1 MSMNFGRVITAMIT
15 PFDEN
20 GQVDWEACGGL
31 IDHLV
36 SHGTD
41 ALVVSGT
48 TGESPTL
55 SDEEK
60 LELFRFSVEKMRG
73 RGQVLAGVGGNN
85 TEKTIWLSREAEKCG
100 VDGLM
105 FVLPY
110 YNRPSQEGIYQH
122 FKAIAGKVDLP
133 IMLYNIPNRTGV
145 NMTHETLNRLMEFD
159 NIVAV
164 KEASGDLT
172 QMTRMLNATDGKIAL
187 YSGDDKLTLPVLSI
201 GGRGV
206 VSVASH
212 VVGDEMQQMIAA
224 FEAGNV
230 QEATRIHRRLLELF
244 EVLFITNSPAP
255 LKFLLNHLGIKAGT
269 VRLPL
274 VEVSQAE
281 ADAVLR
287 VYQNLSR
294 HA

>member
-1 MSMNFGRVITAMIT
+1 MKFGRVITAMIT
-15 PFDEN
+15 PFAAN
-20 GQVDWEACGGL
+20 GQIDWEACGQL
-31 IDHLV
+31 IEHLV
-36 SHGTD
+36 NHGTD

-73 RGQVLAGVGGNN
+73 RGKVLAGVGGNN
-85 TEKTIWLSREAEKCG
+85 TEKTIWLSQEAAKCG

-105 FVLPY
+105 YVLPY
-110 YNRPSQEGIYQH
+110 YNRPSQEGLYQH
-122 FKAIAGKVDLP
+122 FKAIVTKIDLP
-133 IMLYNIPNRTGV
+133 IMLYNIPGRTGV
-145 NMTHETLNRLMEFD
+145 NMTPDTLRRLTEFD
-159 NIVAV
+159 NIVAM

-172 QMTRMLNATDGKIAL
+172 QMTRMLNATDGKVTL

-201 GGRGV
+201 GGYGV

-212 VVGDEMQQMIAA
+212 VVGDEMQQMIRAYD
-224 FEAGNV
+224 AGRV
-230 QEATRIHRRLLELF
+230 QEAANIHRRLLELF

-255 LKFLLNHLGIKAGT
+255 LKFLLNHIGIKAGT

-274 VEVSQAE
+274 AEVSKTE
-281 ADAVLR
+281 ADTILR
-287 VYQNLSR
+287 VYENFR
-294 HA
+294 RNF

>member
-1 MSMNFGRVITAMIT
+1 MKFGRVITAMIT
-15 PFDEN
+15 PFDDN
-20 GQVDWEACGGL
+20 GQIDWEACGRL
-31 IDHLV
+31 IEHLV

-73 RGQVLAGVGGNN
+73 RGKVLAGVGGNN
-85 TEKTIWLSREAEKCG
+85 TEKTIKLSQEAAKCG

-105 FVLPY
+105 FVMPY
-110 YNRPSQEGIYQH
+110 YNRPSQEGLYQH
-122 FKAIAGKVDLP
+122 FKAVATKVDLP
-133 IMLYNIPNRTGV
+133 IMLYNIPGRTGV
-145 NMTHETLNRLMEFD
+145 NMTPDTLRRLTEFD
-159 NIVAV
+159 NIVAM

-172 QMTRMLNATDGKIAL
+172 QMTRMLNATEGKITL

-201 GGRGV
+201 GGYGV

-212 VVGDEMQQMIAA
+212 VVGDEIQQMIRA
-224 FEAGNV
+224 FDEGRV
-230 QEATRIHRRLLELF
+230 QEAAYLHRRLLELF

-274 VEVSQAE
+274 AEVSKAE
-281 ADAVLR
+281 AEAILR
-287 VYQNLSR
+287 VYEDLRRN
-294 HA
+294 A